1 MARKIS
7 KDIKAILDKIPENKK
22 TIAKDIIDELIFMK
36 KTLKE
41 LKDTIEE
48 KGSVDYYRG
57 SMRESP
63 AVKSYNSMIQRYGN
77 LYKQIELMLPEE
89 KAVTENALA
98 NFIGVDVNELH

>member
-1 MARKIS
+1 MAKKIS
-7 KDIKAILDKIPENKK
+7 KDIKGILDKIPENKK
-22 TIAKDIIDELIFMK
+22 TIARDIIDELIFMK
-36 KTLKE
+36 KTLKD
-41 LKDTIEE
+41 LKSTIDE
-48 KGSVDYYRG
+48 KGAVDYYRG

-98 NFIGVDVNELH
+98 NYIGVDVSELH